1 MAAACSTGAACQRIE
16 AACQDGLSTQ
26 AEQEEEEEEEEEQ
39 EEEEDDD
46 DDDDD
51 DEEEEEEEMVAVL
64 VYEWM
69 INIAYSPRPTTRMS
83 SRPVLRALRSRR

>member
-1 MAAACSTGAACQRIE
+1 LGVALPAPPAP
-16 AACQDGLSTQ
+16 
-26 AEQEEEEEEEEEQ
+26 
-39 EEEEDDD
+39 DDD
-46 DDDDD
+46 E
-51 DEEEEEEEMVAVL
+51 EEEEEEEMVAVL